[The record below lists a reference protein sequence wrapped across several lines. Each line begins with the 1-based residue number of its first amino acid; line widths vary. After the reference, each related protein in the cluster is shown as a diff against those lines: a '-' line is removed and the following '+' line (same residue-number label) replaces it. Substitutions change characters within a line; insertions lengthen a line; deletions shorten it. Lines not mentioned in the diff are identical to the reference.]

1 MLVFSNKLL
10 EKYNQN
16 YLIKQYNSL
25 NILNLIIKKRVSV
38 NYAVFLQ
45 RLSSFTSS
53 PTYHGLKR
61 TKSSKITSSSLKKNL
76 NSYSPYNNNMSFNN
90 CSFIHYS
97 TNKNNLLPQRA
108 KPKITTKSMLV
119 NKQCKLM
126 SKIKKEHNIKFKSN
140 SKSNL
145 NRSFNSS
152 KMKLNEINMNQED
165 NVYVPDNMIEIEYE
179 NSNDITESYINRS
192 TKNNSIY
199 GLSNSINSL
208 RYPDY

>member
-1 MLVFSNKLL
+1 M
-10 EKYNQN
+10 
-16 YLIKQYNSL
+16 
-25 NILNLIIKKRVSV
+25 
-38 NYAVFLQ
+38 
-45 RLSSFTSS
+45 
-53 PTYHGLKR
+53 
-61 TKSSKITSSSLKKNL
+61 
-76 NSYSPYNNNMSFNN
+76 
-90 CSFIHYS
+90 
-97 TNKNNLLPQRA
+97 
-108 KPKITTKSMLV
+108 
-119 NKQCKLM
+119 
-126 SKIKKEHNIKFKSN
+126 KKEHNIKFKSN

-208 RYPDY
+208 RYPDYW

>member
-1 MLVFSNKLL
+1 M
-10 EKYNQN
+10 
-16 YLIKQYNSL
+16 
-25 NILNLIIKKRVSV
+25 IIKKRVSV

-45 RLSSFTSS
+45 KLSSFIPLT
-53 PTYHGLKR
+53 TYHGLKR
-61 TKSSKITSSSLKKNL
+61 TKSSKLAYSSLKKNL
-76 NSYSPYNNNMSFNN
+76 NSYSPYSNNMSFNN

-119 NKQCKLM
+119 NKQSKLM

-152 KMKLNEINMNQED
+152 KLKLNEININQDD
-165 NVYVPDNMIEIEYE
+165 NAYDPDNMIEIEYE
-179 NSNDITESYINRS
+179 NSNDISESYINRT